1 MQTAAPTKINIC
13 GIGFSDLTP
22 PAAASLAAEILA
34 RPEKNAKYVVTPN
47 PEIAENA
54 AKNPALRLAIEGAEL
69 VLPDG
74 VGIVLASRVLARR
87 KRVPKALPRCPGID
101 FCSALLD
108 ICAEKGYSVFLFGAK
123 PGVAQS
129 AAARLAQKHPGL
141 KLAGCRDGYFRA
153 EESADVLAEINAAA
167 PDFLLICLGS
177 PKQELWALEHQT
189 ALTGVKL
196 AACLGGVLDVYSG
209 QVKRAPKWMQKTG
222 LEWLYRLLR
231 EPKRLFR
238 VMKLPLFLVRVL
250 FGKGEKNK

>member
-1 MQTAAPTKINIC
+1 MSTAETSKIEIC

-22 PAAASLAAEILA
+22 PAAAAIAADILA
-34 RPEKNAKYVVTPN
+34 RPERSAKYIVTPN

-54 AKNPALRLAIEGAEL
+54 AKIPALLQAIAGAEL

-74 VGIVLASRVLARR
+74 IGIVLASRVLARR
-87 KRVPKALPRCPGID
+87 KRVAKSLSRCPGID
-101 FCSALLD
+101 FCSALLA
-108 ICAEKGYSVFLFGAK
+108 ICAEKGHSVFLFGAK

-129 AAARLAQKHPGL
+129 AAARLAETHPGL
-141 KLAGCRDGYFRA
+141 VIAGFRDGYFRPDEA
-153 EESADVLAEINAAA
+153 TAVVAEINAAA
-167 PDFLLICLGS
+167 PDFLMICLGS
-177 PKQELWALEHQT
+177 PKQEIWACENQA
-189 ALTGVKL
+189 ALTNVKL

-209 QVKRAPKWMQKTG
+209 QTRRAPKWMQKTG

-238 VMKLPLFLVRVL
+238 VMKIPVFLARVL